1 MGLVQRAI
9 EAAGITT
16 ITLSSIPDLTVA
28 VSAPR
33 VAAIEYPQG
42 RPFGQPG
49 DAEGQLAVL
58 RATLQALTEMDTPGQ
73 IEHLAFEW
81 PELPRRTRTHPPQAP
96 PIAAYLRRHPWLFPK
111 LLARD
116 IPPHS

>member
-1 MGLVQRAI
+1 VGLVQRAI

-16 ITLSSIPDLTVA
+16 ITLSSIPDLTAA

-33 VAAIEYPQG
+33 IAAIEYPQG
-42 RPFGQPG
+42 RPCGQPG
-49 DAEGQLAVL
+49 DVEGQLAIL
-58 RATLQALTEMDTPGQ
+58 QATLQALTDMDAPGQ

-81 PELPRRTRTHPPQAP
+81 PESPRQARAQSHQAP
-96 PIAAYLRRHPWLFPK
+96 PISAYLRRHPWLLPK
-111 LLARD
+111 LLMRD